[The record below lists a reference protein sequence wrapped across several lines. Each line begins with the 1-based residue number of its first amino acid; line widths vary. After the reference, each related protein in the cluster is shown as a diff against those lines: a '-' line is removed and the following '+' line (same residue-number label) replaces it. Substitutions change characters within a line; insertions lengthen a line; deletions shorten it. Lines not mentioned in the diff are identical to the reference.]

1 MKGRQRQTGSRV
13 RIWGSPAEGQARD
26 QASATLPG
34 CGAWARLPLLAGDSA
49 NSGWGW
55 AGQGE
60 TMAVPRG

>member
-1 MKGRQRQTGSRV
+1 MKGCQRQTGSTV
-13 RIWGSPAEGQARD
+13 RFWGSPGEGQTRE
-26 QASATLPG
+26 QASAILPG
-34 CGAWARLPLLAGDSA
+34 CGPWARPPLLAGDSA